1 MAKEFADLIGAQLA
15 CTRPL
20 VEAGVMPATRQIGLS
35 GRTVSPKLLVCL
47 GISGAVQFTAGMK
60 GSEVVF
66 AVNNDKNAAIF
77 DFVHYGLVG
86 DIFTILPE
94 LIKTL
99 KGEED
104 V

>member
-1 MAKEFADLIGAQLA
+1 MAQEFADLLGAQLA
-15 CTRPL
+15 CTRPI
-20 VEAGVMPATRQIGLS
+20 VEAGAMPAIRQIGLS
-35 GRTVSPKLLVCL
+35 GRTVSPKLLICL

-66 AVNNDKNAAIF
+66 AINNDENAAIF

-86 DIFTILPE
+86 DVFTILPE
-94 LIKTL
+94 LIKNL
-99 KGEED
+99 KGEKD